1 MGVIAAQSIGEPGTQ
16 LTMRTFHIGGAASR
30 AAAESSIQV
39 RNKGTLKLFNA
50 KFIMNSAGKLVITS
64 RNTELRLIDEFGRTK
79 ESYKV
84 PYGAQLSKGDGE
96 AVNGGETVANWDPH
110 TMPVVSEVSGIIRF
124 TDMHDGQTITRQTD
138 ELTGLSSLVVL
149 DSAERTTS
157 AKEMRPAL
165 KIVDAQGNDVLI
177 PNTDMPA
184 AYFLRVKRLFSW
196 MTAWQSPPVTRW
208 HVSRRNLSVPRI
220 LPVVCRALRICSKR
234 VVRKSLRSG

>member
-1 MGVIAAQSIGEPGTQ
+1 MCAKCYGRDLARGHIINAGEAVGVIAAQSIGEPGTQ

-79 ESYKV
+79 ESQKYLTVPSLAKV
-84 PYGAQLSKGDGE
+84 TVKPSTAVKLLLTGIRIPCRLSVKCP
-96 AVNGGETVANWDPH
+96 VLSVLPTC
-110 TMPVVSEVSGIIRF
+110 TMVKPLPVR
-124 TDMHDGQTITRQTD
+124 TD

-157 AKEMRPAL
+157 SGKEMRPAL

-184 AYFLRVKRLFSW
+184 AYFYR
-196 MTAWQSPPVTRW
+196 
-208 HVSRRNLSVPRI
+208 
-220 LPVVCRALRICSKR
+220 
-234 VVRKSLRSG
+234 G